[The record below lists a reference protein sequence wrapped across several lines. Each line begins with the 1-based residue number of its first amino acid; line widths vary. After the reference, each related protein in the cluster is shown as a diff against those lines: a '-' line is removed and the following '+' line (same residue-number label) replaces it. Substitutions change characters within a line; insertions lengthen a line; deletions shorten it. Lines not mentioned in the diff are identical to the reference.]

1 MRGGEEDGCQG
12 LQSLGVGVGLRLGL
26 RHLIV
31 PGPHDPCWFSEHNPC
46 PEPTFGEKFI
56 TWSPSVAE
64 QLNQALGAR
73 TIEETQT

>member
-31 PGPHDPCWFSEHNPC
+31 PGPHDSCWFSEHNPC